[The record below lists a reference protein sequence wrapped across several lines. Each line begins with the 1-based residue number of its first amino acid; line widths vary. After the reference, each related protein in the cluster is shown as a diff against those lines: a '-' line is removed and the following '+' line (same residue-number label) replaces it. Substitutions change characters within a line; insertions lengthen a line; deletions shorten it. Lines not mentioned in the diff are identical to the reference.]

1 MLPSS
6 PERVVIA
13 AIVVIVEGPIATAH
27 LVTRYANA
35 TVAALDEPAQEPV
48 IWFRAPRAPLGV
60 VIADALRGLEEFLVE
75 DRGNWYGDP
84 LVTGTPYLALC
95 LCGVRWRS
103 KTEAVRL

>member
-13 AIVVIVEGPIATAH
+13 AIVVIVEGPIATTH

-35 TVAALDEPAQEPV
+35 TVAALDEPTQEPV

-75 DRGNWYGDP
+75 DHGNWYGDP
-84 LVTGTPYLALC
+84 LVTDALSGALPLWGGGPKRMQC
-95 LCGVRWRS
+95 
-103 KTEAVRL
+103 